1 MAYNEEMRVI
11 IVGDDDQNIFSFR
24 GSDSQYLR
32 RFTKIKDGKT
42 YELLANYRSKKNIV
56 GFANQFVLKIENRL
70 KAQPIL
76 PHSKEN
82 GTIKLFHYRSTGL
95 VVPLV
100 EDLKQTPLTGTTCV
114 LTQTNEQA
122 ELAMSLLITNQ
133 LQARLIQSNDH
144 FNLLNLQE
152 IRYFLDELKVDND
165 LPYISP
171 EVWDTAKRALHR
183 KYKASPNF
191 DLAKH
196 IIKDFQATNR
206 KHKYK
211 TDLRIFIKESKM
223 EDFLRANNELIYVST
238 MHKSKGKEFDNVIL
252 LLDHF
257 DMSRDEAKRLVY
269 VAMTRAKN
277 NLTIHINGSYFNQI
291 EVPELLKVNSTNTYS
306 PPNSLLLRTGLKDV
320 NLGFFRKNQV
330 LIRHLTTGLKLKPV
344 ADGLMY
350 QNRLVAKYSHSFQQA
365 LGKKKRNGYQIY
377 EANISHLVYWR
388 DIKTKRQVYTELI
401 GGEMVTA
408 SDSGEILVVLV
419 DIWLIKK

>member
-1 MAYNEEMRVI
+1 
-11 IVGDDDQNIFSFR
+11 
-24 GSDSQYLR
+24 
-32 RFTKIKDGKT
+32 
-42 YELLANYRSKKNIV
+42 
-56 GFANQFVLKIENRL
+56 
-70 KAQPIL
+70 
-76 PHSKEN
+76 
-82 GTIKLFHYRSTGL
+82 
-95 VVPLV
+95 
-100 EDLKQTPLTGTTCV
+100 
-114 LTQTNEQA
+114 
-122 ELAMSLLITNQ
+122 
-133 LQARLIQSNDH
+133 
-144 FNLLNLQE
+144 
-152 IRYFLDELKVDND
+152 
-165 LPYISP
+165 
-171 EVWDTAKRALHR
+171 
-183 KYKASPNF
+183 
-191 DLAKH
+191 
-196 IIKDFQATNR
+196 
-206 KHKYK
+206 
-211 TDLRIFIKESKM
+211 M